1 MSKSFS
7 KNDIYKDLSIKYNI
21 HPRIIEVICNHPFIF
36 AKKVMVD
43 ASDEKPLMFHYLG
56 KIKLKYRFVGKKRI
70 ELDRIQA
77 KIDERMIAMGYKS
90 KAEYDAIKNS
100 KQDDKQF

>member
-1 MSKSFS
+1 M
-7 KNDIYKDLSIKYNI
+7 

-43 ASDEKPLMFHYLG
+43 IDDEKPLMFHYLG
-56 KIKLKYRFVGKKRI
+56 KIKLKNRFVGKKRA
-70 ELDRIQA
+70 ELEKIQD

-100 KQDDKQF
+100 KKDDK

>member
-7 KNDIYKDLSIKYNI
+7 KTEIYKDLSIKYNI
-21 HPRIIEVICNHPFIF
+21 QPRIIEVICNHPFIF

-43 ASDEKPLMFHYLG
+43 INDEKPLMFHYLG
-56 KIKLKYRFVGKKRI
+56 KIKLKNRFLGKKKI
-70 ELDRIQA
+70 ELDRIQE

-90 KAEYDAIKNS
+90 KAEYDAIKTN
-100 KQDDKQF
+100 KKNDKQF

>member
-7 KNDIYKDLSIKYNI
+7 KKDIYRDLSIKYNI
-21 HPRIIEVICNHPFIF
+21 HQRVIEVICNHPFIF

-43 ASDEKPLMFHYLG
+43 IDDEKPLMFHYLG
-56 KIKLKYRFVGKKRI
+56 KIKLKNRFVGKKRA
-70 ELDRIQA
+70 ELEKIQA

-100 KQDDKQF
+100 KKDDK